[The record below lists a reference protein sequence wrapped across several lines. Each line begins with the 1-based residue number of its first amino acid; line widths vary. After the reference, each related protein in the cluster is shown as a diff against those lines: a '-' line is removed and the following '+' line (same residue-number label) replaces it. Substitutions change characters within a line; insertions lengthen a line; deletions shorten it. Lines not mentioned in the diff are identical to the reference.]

1 MTKLCFGGSFN
12 PIHVGHLVVARAVA
26 EAKGFN
32 RVLLV
37 PSGRPPHKGDAADL
51 ADGCHR
57 LKMCHLVSQSDSLFE
72 VDGLE
77 LKRSGPSFTL
87 DTVRALK
94 SRGWPEVVWLI
105 GADMVPSLP
114 QWHRPVELLKE
125 VKLLIAR
132 RPGEEIDWNLLPA
145 EFRVLEKE
153 VVTAP
158 LLDISASG
166 IRRRVREGKSV
177 RYLVSPEVERYIFDQ
192 RLYGASPA

>member
-26 EAKGFN
+26 EAKGFH
-32 RVLLV
+32 RVVLV
-37 PSGRPPHKGDAADL
+37 PSGRPPHKAEAADL

-57 LKMCHLVSQSDSLFE
+57 LKMCHLVSQSDTLFE
-72 VDGLE
+72 VESLE
-77 LKRSGPSFTL
+77 LERNGPSFTL

-94 SRGWPEVVWLI
+94 SRGWGEVVWLI
-105 GADMVPSLP
+105 GADMVAALP
-114 QWHRPVELLKE
+114 QWHRPGELLNE
-125 VKLLIAR
+125 ARLLIAR

-145 EFRVLEKE
+145 EFRVLEKQ
-153 VVTAP
+153 VVDAP

-192 RLYGASPA
+192 RLYGA